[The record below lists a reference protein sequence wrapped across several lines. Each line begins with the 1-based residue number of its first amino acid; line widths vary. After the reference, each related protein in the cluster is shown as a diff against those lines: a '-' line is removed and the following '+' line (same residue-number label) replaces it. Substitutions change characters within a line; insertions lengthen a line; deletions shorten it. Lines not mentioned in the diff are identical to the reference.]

1 MGVVAESPERRV
13 LKPSNRGKPLR
24 RPSLRDDSSPVKPV
38 RKSKGANLPV
48 EFAVVA
54 ARFAS
59 CLGSC
64 GDDAPAP
71 HVACLMLLLSCQYD
85 HADVMTTMA
94 LATANVLR
102 QAEEFQQMG
111 DRERRFLAAI
121 HIYLAHVFIF
131 DECVPLRFWHEWAFS
146 KYCTFGCLS
155 RTLGKLLRL
164 MAYRVTC
171 DDDIVLSNMKYLQ
184 GEEDC
189 ALAAPLKGKW

>member
-13 LKPSNRGKPLR
+13 LKPSNREQPVR

-38 RKSKGANLPV
+38 RKSKGANLPM
-48 EFAVVA
+48 EFAAVA
-54 ARFAS
+54 ARFAT

-171 DDDIVLSNMKYLQ
+171 DEDIVLSNMKYLQ